1 MDRTVYSAAEMQ
13 RLVAPRTIAVVGASE
28 QPGAFGERTLTN
40 LSRFKGKVF
49 GVNPK
54 YRHVLGQPLRAQDHR
69 PSARARIASF
79 YASRDRWSRPR

>member
-40 LSRFKGKVF
+40 LARFDGKVF

-54 YRHVLGQPLRAQDHR
+54 YDINAGCDRGMRSTTDVDSDNTFAGA
-69 PSARARIASF
+69 ARQHACVE
-79 YASRDRWSRPR
+79 